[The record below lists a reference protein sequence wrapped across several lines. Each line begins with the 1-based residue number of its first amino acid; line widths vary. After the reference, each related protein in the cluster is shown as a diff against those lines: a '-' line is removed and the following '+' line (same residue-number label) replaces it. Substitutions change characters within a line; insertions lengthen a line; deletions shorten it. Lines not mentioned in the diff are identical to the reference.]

1 MKNSLYK
8 PISLLYI
15 SLLLVI
21 CGCGRRQVE
30 GIYIGDTLYEHQNL
44 TGNREFCILIEHNLK
59 GDPDAL
65 RELSEFDCGD
75 GAGCYDLGSVIT
87 QIIYRRGEK
96 DFAETVQQA
105 GPENLPR
112 LKSLVR
118 AGLEY
123 GDQDGDGKADERSIE
138 ETFPLL
144 NEMLAD

>member
-1 MKNSLYK
+1 MKNFLYK
-8 PISLLYI
+8 PISLLYV
-15 SLLLVI
+15 LLLLML

-30 GIYIGDTLYEHQNL
+30 GIYIGNTLYEHL
-44 TGNREFCILIEHNLK
+44 SFAGNRKFCILIEHSLK

-87 QIIYRRGEK
+87 QIICRRGEK
-96 DFAETVQQA
+96 AFAETVQQA
-105 GPENLPR
+105 GADSMPR
-112 LKSLVR
+112 LKSLIR

-123 GDQDGDGKADERSIE
+123 GDQDCDGQADERSIE

-144 NEMLAD
+144 NKMLAD